1 MPPPVKR
8 KPSWR
13 FPYHWA
19 QKENRHT
26 AYETDSGT
34 ETNIIP
40 TSLHNQLGLRVMNL
54 QKPTMNL
61 TAYGGTA
68 ILNLGSCQVYIKG
81 PNNPKPQVIH
91 AEVVD
96 VDGPPIIGN
105 ISAQG
110 LNLLRLNWAVTIE
123 SNSKSTSQSPNPNCN
138 YNPNPNPK
146 PFFFTLIKEYLLN
159 EYQDVFTSVDCF
171 PGSPYH
177 IETNPDVS
185 PVQLCTFST
194 PWGKYRWKSCL
205 PDFHAVEMCCKR
217 KRTMCLETS
226 MAWVVLQMILLCTAR
241 VKQSMISTCWMSL
254 TQHGRTTYSSTLT
267 SSSLQE
273 IKQFFGFMWT
283 PDGLRADDHKIK
295 AIRDMP
301 SPQNLAELQTLM
313 RMINYLNWFF
323 SIMAQTLEPLRQ
335 LMKKDTPLLWQLE
348 HHRAFQ
354 SRKQIITEAPVP
366 AYYNPEK
373 DNVNQSDASWLCTHA
388 RW

>member
-1 MPPPVKR
+1 MVQASPCQTLVTTC
-8 KPSWR
+8 
-13 FPYHWA
+13 FWA
-19 QKENRHT
+19 QLVQPTPLTSSVHAISCKEKALLEVSLPLSPKGKQTHVLWNI
-26 AYETDSGT
+26 DSGS

-40 TSLHNQLGLRVMNL
+40 TSLYNQLGPRVMNL

-68 ILNLGSCQVYIKG
+68 IPNLGSCQVYIEV
-81 PNNPKPQVIH
+81 PTNPKPHVIH

-110 LNLLRLNWAVTIE
+110 LNLFRLNWAVAIE
-123 SNSKSTSQSPNPNCN
+123 SNSKSTSQSPNPN
-138 YNPNPNPK
+138 PK
-146 PFFFTLIKEYLLN
+146 PFFFLTLIKEYLPN
-159 EYQDVFTSVDCF
+159 EYQDVFTSIGCF

-177 IETNPDVS
+177 TETNPDVS

-205 PDFHAVEMCCKR
+205 LDFHAVETCWKR

-226 MAWVVLQMILLCTAR
+226 VAWVVLQMILLSTAR

-254 TQHGRTTYSSTLT
+254 TQHGRTTYGSTLI

-273 IKQFFGFMWT
+273 IKQFFGFTWT
-283 PDGLRADDHKIK
+283 PDGLRADDLKIK

-301 SPQNLAELQTLM
+301 SPQNLAELQTFM
-313 RMINYLNWFF
+313 GMINYLNWFF

-335 LMKKDTPLLWQLE
+335 LMRNTNPFNGNE
-348 HHRAFQ
+348 
-354 SRKQIITEAPVP
+354 IITERFKVS
-366 AYYNPEK
+366 NK
-373 DNVNQSDASWLCTHA
+373 
-388 RW
+388 